1 MISEEEKQDII
12 DRAVEKAMLM
22 LPEVMANLMASQ
34 GALNKLKNKF
44 YSDYPEFS
52 ERRDIV
58 TSVIETIEGKN
69 PLLKYSEILKLAVP
83 EIRKRIV
90 TIKKLDML
98 TIPSSPNRDIKM
110 LGIQEHN
117 PHGEL

>member
-1 MISEEEKQDII
+1 MITEKEKQEII
-12 DRAVEKAMLM
+12 DRAVEKSMLM

-34 GALNKLKNKF
+34 DALNKLKDKF

-52 ERRDIV
+52 EKRDIV

-83 EIRKRIV
+83 EIHNRMV
-90 TIKKLDML
+90 TIEKLDML
-98 TIPSSPNRDIKM
+98 TVPSSPNRDIKM
-110 LGIQEHN
+110 LELN